1 LVSDHPEHFR
11 LFYESGLTAHF
22 LPEWDATMTTTQE
35 NPHHCY
41 NVGEHILHT
50 LMSTNLEGM
59 KQEDLPG
66 GFERNRRILRLTM
79 LFHDIAKPLTKTIDA
94 EGICHFHG
102 HPERGAEMT
111 EEILKRLKYDN
122 DTIRMVSGLVR
133 THEGRFE
140 ATRRLL
146 RRAINRYGEEQFPLY
161 FYVQEADTLGQS
173 MFLREEKLERI
184 AQLRELYKEILARKE
199 AVSLK
204 DLAVKGADLIK
215 AGVQPGPQLGELL
228 QQMLED
234 VLEEPEHND
243 KEYLLAK
250 YVNKA
255 VD

>member
-1 LVSDHPEHFR
+1 
-11 LFYESGLTAHF
+11 
-22 LPEWDATMTTTQE
+22 
-35 NPHHCY
+35 
-41 NVGEHILHT
+41 
-50 LMSTNLEGM
+50 
-59 KQEDLPG
+59 
-66 GFERNRRILRLTM
+66 
-79 LFHDIAKPLTKTIDA
+79 
-94 EGICHFHG
+94 
-102 HPERGAEMT
+102 
-111 EEILKRLKYDN
+111 
-122 DTIRMVSGLVR
+122 
-133 THEGRFE
+133 
-140 ATRRLL
+140 
-146 RRAINRYGEEQFPLY
+146 
-161 FYVQEADTLGQS
+161 

-255 VD
+255 AD